1 MGSERII
8 KAAGGVVWR
17 KRTSSSTNG
26 SAIEVLLIHRPKYD
40 DWTLPKGKADPGESL
55 PETAVREIYEE
66 TGLRVRLG
74 VPLHE
79 LEYGVAGGIKRVS
92 YWCAR
97 VVGPSGTEGYEP
109 NGEVDEVRWARL
121 GSAAKLLTYVH
132 DRDVLE
138 RFRAV
143 REDRH
148 HKARTLIV
156 LRHAKAHPRNGYEG
170 DDLERTLDA
179 SGLSQAN
186 ELVGVLAAYG
196 VRHVVSSP
204 AVRCVSTVE
213 PYAQSISTFLEI
225 DDRMFEEA
233 KPSLVRRSLA
243 TLLERKKPTVVCT
256 HRPNMPTIFDD
267 LGQKLLDLNPGEA
280 VVIHHRKGVICALE
294 HIRA

>member
-1 MGSERII
+1 MASERII

-17 KRTSSSTNG
+17 KRTNSSTNG
-26 SAIEVLLIHRPKYD
+26 SSIEVLLIHRPKYD

-74 VPLHE
+74 LPLHE
-79 LEYGVAGGIKRVS
+79 LEYPVAGGIKRVH

-97 VVGPSGTEGYEP
+97 VIGPSGTEGFAP
-109 NGEVDEVRWARL
+109 NGEVDEVRWERL
-121 GSAAKLLTYVH
+121 GAASELLTHVH

-148 HKARTLIV
+148 HKSRTLIV
-156 LRHAKAHPRNGYEG
+156 LRHAKAAPRNGYDG
-170 DDLERTLDA
+170 DDLIRPLDA
-179 SGLSQAN
+179 
-186 ELVGVLAAYG
+186 VGVTQAKGLIGVLGAYG

-204 AVRCVSTVE
+204 ADRCVKTVE
-213 PYAQSISTFLEI
+213 PYAKSISTFLEV

-243 TLLERKKPTVVCT
+243 ALLERKKPTVICT
-256 HRPNMPTIFDD
+256 HRPTMPTIFDD
-267 LGQKLLDLNPGEA
+267 LGQKLVDLKPGDA
-280 VVIHHRKGVICALE
+280 VVVHHRKGTVCALE
-294 HIRA
+294 HIPA